1 MVSKNPVIPRTKLPL
16 ALVAIPLLNLCA
28 APGDLRWSRPAPNR
42 IWLGT
47 AVTPDGSVIAVNS
60 PAATGNGTLL
70 RVAPDGTNTLQA
82 VVAFGTAQ
90 SPVIRQDGTVLVLD
104 RSGIVR
110 AFDNQLQ
117 PLWTQRVGRA
127 TTALA
132 LLPEDRLAIVADSAD
147 GGARS
152 LTVLAKDGKVTA
164 NATLTM
170 SGISRSGPL
179 VRFADGFL
187 ACTGDSTS
195 ELFLPPT
202 GLNTPVQEWPFETLE
217 VIGLAPMA
225 SLGMAVTQSNSVA
238 GLRAGTGIV
247 WYRANLQPSTAPVV
261 TPDNRV
267 VFGTANGQVMALNSD
282 GTTAW
287 TLATTST
294 APVASVPAIA
304 EDGTVWVGAEDG
316 ILRGIG
322 PDGTVRWSLP
332 LGSAIRGPI
341 SLLPNGDVVCGT
353 AAGTLACVEGS
364 APLAR
369 SGWPKWQGDAA
380 NTGNDSSAGTIPPAA
395 TGLSATD
402 SGEIR
407 VSWDPVPGARRVEIW
422 RSTNASVSDAVL
434 LPGPR
439 DRNIIPGT
447 EYRYWIRGTNGLGV
461 GPFGEPAVIVPQ
473 RLAWTVI
480 PAGEPVPASD
490 SVPPDERRLIT
501 GMAELS
507 DGRLAV
513 SGITAGQRLPA
524 LTLLNR
530 DGTTAWQW
538 KGTNPVTSATAPMI
552 DPDGRLVCGFGLRL
566 MTFDPD
572 GTQVSSLVSPYP
584 WEGALAMGSGGR
596 VLGLGVN
603 DPQTYR
609 LYSVHR
615 ANGSITLLRSQPHL
629 WPSDSLRVAG
639 DGTILWSSDTEVEA
653 LTASGQVR
661 WSRPFA
667 GGSVLSG
674 NRVLVVSSARVE
686 VLATDGTVLRSYP
699 APSFSPARQID
710 HPRIRASLPV
720 VEDGSGTVWYA
731 AGADVVR
738 LAPDRAPELL
748 VPATV
753 LHGAITSLAVDR
765 NARLLVS
772 RLESNREFTRVDLL
786 ATDGTPLEAW
796 TGFGGSFYPQWM
808 PILASTGRLYLA
820 SDVGVVAAFHAPFD
834 ADPAAPWSQPRR
846 SGAGD
851 SRAPQA
857 GSVATLPVNLVV
869 PARGTNGVRLT
880 WTSTG
885 QAVGYEVLRSEDG
898 NLANATVIGTTDL
911 KTSHFDDAGV
921 NAGTT
926 PTYWVRTVSGNTIAV
941 SAPQRALPRPQQL
954 GHFAMGVTDGS
965 GEIAVGLDGTIVV
978 GASSRGRA
986 RGFLPDGTVAW
997 DSAFP
1002 APVYSAIP
1010 IGLPSGEWEFSTFS
1024 GAGIAFV
1031 PTNSTAVNVRHPSI
1045 RLTGLPGGRGIYATS
1060 AGIVG
1065 IRAVGT
1071 TNPLAPLMGTNSFR
1085 PFEFASA
1092 DGAIY
1097 VPLRSGELVC
1107 MDADGTVRWRSH
1119 QPGATGWAPGP
1130 DGSVLVSLS
1139 NPSFACIEAD
1149 GTTRWSLPGDW
1160 RYPVYDRDGG
1170 IVAKRLEADGQ
1181 TRLFSL
1187 DPVDGRVRWN
1197 LELPTDSR
1205 CPIACADGTV
1215 IVSWGSLIWAVSA
1228 TTGAPVWAAET
1239 GTLGTAPAN
1248 QIRVSNAR
1256 LNADGLLAVPMA
1268 AGRCVVFQL
1277 ATGPAASGWPMFRHD
1292 SLNTGLQGGDSPRA
1306 LVLRRGLAPD
1316 GHTPVIRMAAAD
1328 GGVFL
1333 PMAGEDL
1340 HALRLIRNPIWE
1352 SETIPGENGPLT
1364 RPILRIDLDP
1374 TRPALFL
1381 RATAP

>member
-1 MVSKNPVIPRTKLPL
+1 M
-16 ALVAIPLLNLCA
+16 
-28 APGDLRWSRPAPNR
+28 
-42 IWLGT
+42 
-47 AVTPDGSVIAVNS
+47 TPDGAVIAVNS

-70 RVAPDGTNTLQA
+70 RVAPDGTNVLQT
-82 VVAFGTAQ
+82 VVVFGSAQ

-110 AFDNQLQ
+110 AYDSQLQ
-117 PLWTQRVGRA
+117 PLWTQKAGKSTA
-127 TTALA
+127 ALA
-132 LLPEDRLAIVADSAD
+132 LLPEDQLAVLTDGAD

-152 LTVLAKDGKVTA
+152 LMILAKDGKVTA
-164 NATLTM
+164 SATLTM
-170 SGISRSGPL
+170 SSINRPGPL
-179 VRFADGFL
+179 LRFGDGFL
-187 ACTGDSTS
+187 ATTADSTS
-195 ELFLPPT
+195 VLFLPPT
-202 GLNTPVQEWPFETLE
+202 GLNSPVQERAFAPSE
-217 VIGLAPMA
+217 VIGLAPMGT
-225 SLGMAVTQSNSVA
+225 LGMAVTQSNSVTSLRSDVGIIWSRA
-238 GLRAGTGIV
+238 GLQA
-247 WYRANLQPSTAPVV
+247 STAPVV

-267 VFGTANGQVMALNSD
+267 VFGTASGQVMALNSD

-287 TLATTST
+287 TLPTTST

-304 EDGTVWVGAEDG
+304 EDGTIWVGAEDG

-353 AAGTLACVEGS
+353 AAGLLACVEGS

-369 SGWPKWQGDAA
+369 SGWPKWQGDAS
-380 NTGNDSSAGTIPPAA
+380 NSGNDPAAGTIPSVA
-395 TGLSATD
+395 TGVTATD
-402 SGEIR
+402 AGEIR
-407 VSWDPVPGARRVEIW
+407 ISWDPVPGARGVQIW

-447 EYRYWIRGTNGLGV
+447 EYRYWIRGINGLGAA
-461 GPFGEPAVIVPQ
+461 PFGEPAVIVPQ
-473 RLAWTVI
+473 RLAWAVK
-480 PAGEPVPASD
+480 PAGEPVPDSD
-490 SVPPDERRLIT
+490 PAPPGDRRLIT
-501 GMAELS
+501 GMAELG

-552 DPDGRLVCGFGLRL
+552 DPDGRLVCGFGFQL

-572 GTQVSSLVSPYP
+572 GTPVSSVVSPYP

-596 VLGLGVN
+596 VLGLGFY
-603 DPQTYR
+603 DPQMYR
-609 LYSVHR
+609 LYSVLR
-615 ANGSITLLRSQPHL
+615 ATGSITLLRSQPHL
-629 WPSDSLRVAG
+629 WPTDSLRVAG
-639 DGTILWSSDTEVEA
+639 DGTILWSTDTEVEA
-653 LTASGQVR
+653 LTASGQLR
-661 WSRPFA
+661 WSRAYA
-667 GGSVLSG
+667 GGSILSG
-674 NRVLVVSSARVE
+674 NRVLVVSATRVE
-686 VLATDGTVLRSYP
+686 ILATDGTVLRSYP
-699 APSFSPARQID
+699 APAFRPALQID
-710 HPRIRASLPV
+710 PSRIRASLPV

-738 LAPDRAPELL
+738 LAPDTAPEVLA
-748 VPATV
+748 PATI
-753 LHGAITSLAVDR
+753 LRGPITSLAVDR

-772 RLESNREFTRVDLL
+772 RFESGREFPRTDLL
-786 ATDGTPLEAW
+786 ATDGTLLEAW
-796 TGFGGSFYPQWM
+796 SGFGGSFYPQWM
-808 PILASTGRLYLA
+808 PLLASTGRLYLA

-834 ADPAAPWSQPRR
+834 ADPTAPWHQPRR

-851 SRAPQA
+851 SRAPAA
-857 GSVATLPVNLVV
+857 GSVAVLPVNLTV
-869 PARGTNGVRLT
+869 PARGTNGVRIT
-880 WTSTG
+880 WASTG
-885 QAVGYEVLRSEDG
+885 QAVGYEVLRSDDG

-911 KTSHFDDAGV
+911 KTTSFDDVGV
-921 NAGTT
+921 DAGTT
-926 PTYWVRTVSGNTIAV
+926 PTYWVRTVAGNAIAV
-941 SAPQRALPRPQQL
+941 SAPQKALPRPEQL
-954 GHFAMGVTDGS
+954 GQFAMGVTDDA

-978 GASSRGRA
+978 GANSIGRA
-986 RGFLPDGTVAW
+986 RGFRPDGSIAW
-997 DSAFP
+997 ESVYP
-1002 APVYSAIP
+1002 ASVYTAIP
-1010 IGLPSGEWEFSTFS
+1010 SGLPTGEWEFSTFS
-1024 GAGIAFV
+1024 GAGLAVV
-1031 PTNSTAVNVRHPSI
+1031 PTNSTPVVVRHPSI
-1045 RLTGLPGGRGIYATS
+1045 RLTGLPGGRGIYVTS

-1085 PFEFASA
+1085 PFDFASA

-1107 MDADGTVRWRSH
+1107 MDADGTVRWQSN
-1119 QPGATGWAPGP
+1119 QPGAVGWAPGP
-1130 DGSVLVSLS
+1130 DGSVLVSL
-1139 NPSFACIEAD
+1139 NTPSLACVDAD

-1170 IVAKRLEADGQ
+1170 IVAKRLETDGQ
-1181 TRLFSL
+1181 TRLYGL

-1197 LELPTDSR
+1197 LDMPTDRRS
-1205 CPIACADGTV
+1205 PIACADGTV

-1239 GTLGTAPAN
+1239 GTLGTTPAN
-1248 QIRVSNAR
+1248 QFRASNAR

-1268 AGRCVVFQL
+1268 GGRCVVFQL
-1277 ATGPAASGWPMFRHD
+1277 STGPAASGWPMFRHD
-1292 SLNTGLQGGDSPRA
+1292 SLNTGLQGGDEPRT
-1306 LVLRRGLAPD
+1306 LVMRRGLAPD

-1328 GGVFL
+1328 GGAFL

-1340 HALRLIRNPIWE
+1340 TALRLIRNPIWE
-1352 SETIPGENGPLT
+1352 LETVPGENGPTT
-1364 RPILRIDLDP
+1364 RPVLRIDVDP

-1381 RATAP
+1381 RASAP